1 MLWPEWIK
9 YCLFKENKASLYS
22 THLPINYF
30 VMQKALWISL
40 LVIVNTATAQNK
52 DPKTDTLKISLN
64 ELWKK
69 AETYSRQV
77 NIKKKEVL
85 ISGEEVKDVIME
97 RLPELGISGSYE
109 RATNIPIYDKGLLS
123 APSYHEVIKNLYKVS
138 GDMYLNI
145 YNGNKL
151 NLKIKE
157 EKVAHEIKLIERDEV
172 ISNIRYRSAA
182 LYLELQQVFIFRDLV
197 MQDIADQE
205 KQLKEIRSL
214 HKHGTTLKSDVL
226 RIELELSKRKLL
238 QVKIENDILIASQK
252 LNIIIGEPD
261 ERVIVP
267 ELLKDSV
274 DGRQENYDGLLKEA
288 LDLSFAYHIS
298 EQKTELSRIHLRQ
311 VKANIRP
318 KLGLT
323 GDFYY
328 MNPQIF
334 LFPYAPY
341 WYSLGLAGLRASFPV
356 SSFYHNIHKT
366 RAARLEVEKEEE
378 AHKDTE
384 DKVRQ
389 QVKEAYLRYRE
400 SLVQIEVANVNVVQ
414 AAENARIIR
423 DNYFNQTSLVT
434 DLLDADIQVL
444 QTRFELASARV
455 MAQNRYYLLLNIIG
469 KL

>member
-1 MLWPEWIK
+1 
-9 YCLFKENKASLYS
+9 
-22 THLPINYF
+22 
-30 VMQKALWISL
+30 MQKALLISL
-40 LVIVNTATAQNK
+40 FIWVQTKNLIGQESKVSS
-52 DPKTDTLKISLN
+52 DTLKISLN
-64 ELWKK
+64 DLWKK
-69 AETYSRQV
+69 AESFSRLV
-77 NIKKKEVL
+77 NIKNKEVQ
-85 ISGEEVKDVIME
+85 ISEEEVKDVVME
-97 RLPELGISGSYE
+97 RLPELGISGQYE
-109 RATNIPIYDKGLLS
+109 RATNIPIYDKGLLN

-157 EKVAHEIKLIERDEV
+157 EKVLHEIKIIERDET
-172 ISNIRYRSAA
+172 ISNIRYKAAA
-182 LYLELQQVFIFRDLV
+182 LYLELDQVLIFKKLV
-197 MQDIADQE
+197 NEDITNQE
-205 KQLKEIRSL
+205 KQLKEIKSL
-214 HKHGTTLKSDVL
+214 QKHGTILKSDVL

-238 QVKIENDILIASQK
+238 LVKINNDILIANQK

-261 ERVIVP
+261 DRIIIP
-267 ELLKDSV
+267 ESLKDTLGKE
-274 DGRQENYDGLLKEA
+274 DGQYENFLKEA
-288 LDLSFAYHIS
+288 LDYSFAYHIS
-298 EQKTELSRIHLRQ
+298 EHKTELSKLHLKQ

-341 WYSLGLAGLRASFPV
+341 WYSLGLAGLRASFPI

-366 RAARLEVEKEEE
+366 RAARLEVDKEEE
-378 AHKDTE
+378 AHKDIQ

-389 QVKEAYLRYRE
+389 QVKEAYLRYKE
-400 SLVQIEVANVNVVQ
+400 SLIEIDVANVNVTQ
-414 AAENARIIR
+414 AAENARIIK
-423 DNYFNQTSLVT
+423 DNYFNQTALVT

-444 QTRFELASARV
+444 QTQFELASAKIK
-455 MAQNRYYLLLNIIG
+455 AQNKYYLLYNIIG

>member
-1 MLWPEWIK
+1 
-9 YCLFKENKASLYS
+9 
-22 THLPINYF
+22 
-30 VMQKALWISL
+30 MQKALLLSL
-40 LVIVNTATAQNK
+40 LIIVNTAAAQKISSN
-52 DPKTDTLKISLN
+52 TDTLRITLN

-69 AETYSRQV
+69 AEAYSRQV
-77 NIKKKEVL
+77 TIKNKEVL
-85 ISGEEVKDVIME
+85 ISDEEVKDAVME
-97 RLPELGISGSYE
+97 RLPELGVSGNYE

-157 EKVAHEIKLIERDEV
+157 EKIKHGIKLIERDET
-172 ISNIRYRSAA
+172 ICDIRYKAAA
-182 LYLELQQVFIFRDLV
+182 LYLELQQVIIFRDLAK
-197 MQDIADQE
+197 QDIADQE
-205 KQLKEIRSL
+205 KQLQEIKSL
-214 HKHGTTLKSDVL
+214 HKYGATLKSDVL
-226 RIELELSKRKLL
+226 RIELELSRRKLL
-238 QVKIENDILIASQK
+238 LVKIENDLLIANQK
-252 LNIIIGEPD
+252 LNILIGEPD
-261 ERVIVP
+261 DRVIAP
-267 ELLKDSV
+267 EQLKDA
-274 DGRQENYDGLLKEA
+274 DTKEENYGQLLNEA
-288 LDLSFAYHIS
+288 LDYSFAYHIS
-298 EQKTELSRIHLRQ
+298 EQKTELSKLHLKQ

-334 LFPYAPY
+334 LFPYSPY

-366 RAARLEVEKEEE
+366 RAARLEIEREEE

-384 DKVRQ
+384 DKIRQ
-389 QVKEAYLRYRE
+389 QVKEAYLRYKE
-400 SLVQIEVANVNVVQ
+400 SLVQIDVANVNVDQ
-414 AAENARIIR
+414 AAENARIIK
-423 DNYFNQTSLVT
+423 DNYFNQTSLIT

-444 QTRFELASARV
+444 QTRFELASAKIQS
-455 MAQNRYYLLLNIIG
+455 QNRYYLLLNIIG

>member
-1 MLWPEWIK
+1 
-9 YCLFKENKASLYS
+9 
-22 THLPINYF
+22 
-30 VMQKALWISL
+30 MQKALMISL
-40 LVIVNTATAQNK
+40 MITVNTSYAQGLK
-52 DPKTDTLKISLN
+52 HQTDTLKISLD
-64 ELWKK
+64 EVWKK
-69 AETYSRQV
+69 TESFSRQI
-77 NIKKKEVL
+77 NIKNKEVL
-85 ISGEEVKDVIME
+85 ISHEEVKDVIME
-97 RLPELGISGSYE
+97 RLPELGISGQYE
-109 RATNIPIYDKGLLS
+109 RATNIPIYDQGLL
-123 APSYHEVIKNLYKVS
+123 APPSYHEVIKNLYKVS

-157 EKVAHEIKLIERDEV
+157 EKIVHGIKIIERDET
-172 ISNIRYRSAA
+172 ISNIRYEAAA
-182 LYLELQQVFIFRDLV
+182 LYLELQQVILFRNLV
-197 MQDIADQE
+197 KQDIIDQE
-205 KQLKEIRSL
+205 KQLQEIKSL
-214 HKHGTTLKSDVL
+214 HTHGATLKSDVL

-238 QVKIENDILIASQK
+238 LVKIENDILIDNQK

-261 ERVIVP
+261 ERIIIPDTLNNLIDTKNVTYDSFV
-267 ELLKDSV
+267 KD
-274 DGRQENYDGLLKEA
+274 A
-288 LDLSFAYHIS
+288 LNHSFAFHIS
-298 EQKTELSRIHLRQ
+298 EQKTELSKIHLKQ
-311 VKANIRP
+311 TKANIRP

-389 QVKEAYLRYRE
+389 QVKEAYLRYKE
-400 SLVQIEVANVNVVQ
+400 SLFQIEVAKVNETQ
-414 AAENARIIR
+414 ASENARIIK
-423 DNYFNQTSLVT
+423 DNYFNQTSLIT

-444 QTRFELASARV
+444 QTHFELASAKIQ
-455 MAQNRYYLLLNIIG
+455 AQNRYYKLLNIIG